1 MASMIYLASP
11 YSHPSEAVRYAR
23 YLAARFTTITLLK
36 KGIPVF
42 SPIVYGKD
50 MESLIGTDYKSWAPF
65 NDSMLE
71 LCTSVHVLCIEGWN
85 KSRGIEHEVRLA
97 ADLNKPIIY
106 FTQNGER
113 LNADP

>member
-23 YLAARFTTITLLK
+23 YLAARFTTIALLK
-36 KGIPVF
+36 NGVPVF

-50 MESLIGTDYKSWAPF
+50 MESIIGTAYEPWATF
-65 NDSMLE
+65 NDSMIE
-71 LCTSVHVLCIEGWN
+71 ICTSVHVLCLEGWN

-97 ADLNKPIIY
+97 TALNKPVFY
-106 FTQNGER
+106 FTQNGEK
-113 LNADP
+113 LNAYP